1 MPRLNTDV
9 KISASDKQKISRYF
23 DQFERGTP
31 TQIGNNPKDLLYA
44 AKLIEHYYAL
54 QEKGGHLCKLFQ
66 PNSPLS
72 IEHYPHHKAFF
83 DATRTN
89 KEVLFRAANRVGKTE
104 SGAYAVTC
112 WSTGIYPDWWEGRVF
127 DKQTY
132 GWACGDTNDT
142 VRTILQAKLLG
153 SPIGTGLI
161 PAKNI
166 IDTVVKPNTGG
177 TVDTIFVR
185 HEPTGKVSQIKFKCH
200 PYDSR
205 ILMADGS
212 WSNIGDVSVGDAIR
226 SPDGTPRQVTQRFQ
240 YDNAPVLR
248 ISTPSGSIKC
258 TPNHPIY
265 TQNRGWVNAGD
276 IVLGDVLETC
286 FFEPDSYV
294 EKEDWEITSTALMI
308 GDGCTRGKT
317 PTFTCNE
324 PEIVDLVVGILPD
337 DLRVKRIKGTISY
350 KISALRSG
358 GGSNRLTLNLRRD
371 DLWNVL
377 SKDKHLPDW
386 VFRLTRDKRV
396 LFLRWLWGCDGTISP
411 KHATYCT
418 ASKRLANDV
427 RLLLWSLGM
436 ETKVSKA
443 YCAAYPDNTYYH
455 VRLNGENRL
464 KFSEIGKLN
473 RSSIANLKPR
483 ERNDRTV
490 VKEIKQLQPQSVYCV
505 GVEDVHELI
514 VEGFRVGNTYES
526 KARSFFGK
534 DCDWVWMD
542 EEPTGSDAA
551 LIWNQAYTR
560 LLTTK
565 GNLIITFTPIAGW
578 TPLVKTFSETA
589 VDLTPKEGIYVGG

>member
-1 MPRLNTDV
+1 MATRLNTDV

-31 TQIGNNPKDLLYA
+31 TKVGNNPKDLMFA

-83 DATRTN
+83 DATKN
-89 KEVLFRAANRVGKTE
+89 YKEVLFRAANRVGKTE

-112 WSTGIYPDWWEGRVF
+112 WSTGIYPDWWNGRVF

-177 TVDTIFVR
+177 TVDTIFVK
-185 HEPTGKVSQIKFKCH
+185 HEPTGKVSQIKFK
-200 PYDSR
+200 
-205 ILMADGS
+205 
-212 WSNIGDVSVGDAIR
+212 
-226 SPDGTPRQVTQRFQ
+226 
-240 YDNAPVLR
+240 
-248 ISTPSGSIKC
+248 
-258 TPNHPIY
+258 
-265 TQNRGWVNAGD
+265 
-276 IVLGDVLETC
+276 
-286 FFEPDSYV
+286 
-294 EKEDWEITSTALMI
+294 
-308 GDGCTRGKT
+308 
-317 PTFTCNE
+317 
-324 PEIVDLVVGILPD
+324 
-337 DLRVKRIKGTISY
+337 
-350 KISALRSG
+350 
-358 GGSNRLTLNLRRD
+358 
-371 DLWNVL
+371 
-377 SKDKHLPDW
+377 
-386 VFRLTRDKRV
+386 
-396 LFLRWLWGCDGTISP
+396 
-411 KHATYCT
+411 
-418 ASKRLANDV
+418 
-427 RLLLWSLGM
+427 
-436 ETKVSKA
+436 
-443 YCAAYPDNTYYH
+443 
-455 VRLNGENRL
+455 
-464 KFSEIGKLN
+464 
-473 RSSIANLKPR
+473 
-483 ERNDRTV
+483 
-490 VKEIKQLQPQSVYCV
+490 
-505 GVEDVHELI
+505 
-514 VEGFRVGNTYES
+514 TYES

-578 TPLVKTFSETA
+578 TPLVKTFAETSI
-589 VDLTPKEGIYVGG
+589 DLTPKEGIYV